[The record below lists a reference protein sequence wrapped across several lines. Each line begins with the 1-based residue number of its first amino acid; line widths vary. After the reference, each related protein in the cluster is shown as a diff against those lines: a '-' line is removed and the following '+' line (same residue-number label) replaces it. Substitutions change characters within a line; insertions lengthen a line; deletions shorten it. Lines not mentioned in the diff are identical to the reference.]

1 MHAHVHRL
9 QLEAGYR
16 RYNAEAASSG
26 RSRGLFMVDL
36 CKPGHMTACLS
47 TFQEAI
53 GASIDN
59 WDASFSEMWRT
70 SDLVDCILSY
80 ASTELVSAA
89 TVCAYVHARDE
100 CECAHAV
107 CSSRQCEDRWC
118 GVWGGRGPGC
128 CCEHASTQ
136 HAALLRVGQEG
147 MGQGTLPCLFARGTE
162 AHVVLHVSGTRMRSR
177 ANDLS
182 ASRCPAP
189 PAPLPLNQP
198 DPTQSCRQT
207 HLRSHPLTCTP
218 GARGQAILD
227 ALRSEPRMCRQFLLL
242 AHLYSRTDVSALTAL
257 RSTLLKPMLTAAQVR
272 AWHGDVLGGDWR
284 EAEAWGRGLEG
295 AWGGAVIGVCAL
307 LQQGEWEAHR
317 GDVGACIVARPG
329 PRHGRLR
336 RRRVLC
342 VVCRAERVRCSE

>member
-1 MHAHVHRL
+1 MPTTDLLKAFGLSRNPFTDRTAEKTEFDPLSLYVASDLRGFKPSETTYIFFGRRGSGKTTIRL

-89 TVCAYVHARDE
+89 T
-100 CECAHAV
+100 
-107 CSSRQCEDRWC
+107 
-118 GVWGGRGPGC
+118 
-128 CCEHASTQ
+128 
-136 HAALLRVGQEG
+136 
-147 MGQGTLPCLFARGTE
+147 
-162 AHVVLHVSGTRMRSR
+162 
-177 ANDLS
+177 
-182 ASRCPAP
+182 
-189 PAPLPLNQP
+189 
-198 DPTQSCRQT
+198 
-207 HLRSHPLTCTP
+207 TP

-257 RSTLLKPMLTAAQVR
+257 RSTLLKPMLTAAQVTVAASAGVSVVTGTAIAAR
-272 AWHGDVLGGDWR
+272 DPRIADAVAGQYEYVADRV
-284 EAEAWGRGLEG
+284 AEAVPLLRSHGKLAALAGGTLLTAGVWYYLRWRQAYAMERARMVQSHVRVVKPQPTEVVAQLLSSCFSSQDSVDTIRLLCIG
-295 AWGGAVIGVCAL
+295 A
-307 LQQGEWEAHR
+307 
-317 GDVGACIVARPG
+317 
-329 PRHGRLR
+329 
-336 RRRVLC
+336 
-342 VVCRAERVRCSE
+342 